1 MMTVE
6 QVPTSRG
13 RPKDAGKRKDIM
25 DAARQLFLRHG
36 FHGTSMDALAK
47 EACVSKATLYSH
59 FEDKDAL
66 YRALINDKMADYKV
80 DDFTDMLNWDV
91 ASDLQLIAKH
101 MLDLIFDPEALDML
115 RMVIAEG
122 RTGSG
127 VAALFKEVGPQ
138 RLLSQISEYL
148 ERQKARGTTYIE
160 DVEADTSLF
169 ASLVVDHRTMMFA
182 LMAVGDGFDEA
193 GRERQ
198 ARQAVARFI
207 RLKRLETA
215 AH

>member
-1 MMTVE
+1 
-6 QVPTSRG
+6 
-13 RPKDAGKRKDIM
+13 
-25 DAARQLFLRHG
+25 
-36 FHGTSMDALAK
+36 
-47 EACVSKATLYSH
+47 
-59 FEDKDAL
+59 
-66 YRALINDKMADYKV
+66 MADYKV

-169 ASLVVDHRTMMFA
+169 ASLVVDHRTLMFA

>member
-1 MMTVE
+1 MTVE

-169 ASLVVDHRTMMFA
+169 ASLVVDHRTLMFA

>member
-1 MMTVE
+1 MTVE
-6 QVPTSRG
+6 QVPTGRG

-25 DAARQLFLRHG
+25 DAARRLFLQHG

-47 EACVSKATLYSH
+47 EAGVSKATLYSH

-169 ASLVVDHRTMMFA
+169 ASLVVDHRTLMFA

>member
-1 MMTVE
+1 MTVE
-6 QVPTSRG
+6 QVPLGRA
-13 RPKDAGKRKDIM
+13 RPKDASKRKDIM
-25 DAARQLFLRHG
+25 DAARRLFLQHG

-47 EACVSKATLYSH
+47 GACVSKATLYSH

>member
-1 MMTVE
+1 MTVE
-6 QVPTSRG
+6 QVPTNRG

-25 DAARQLFLRHG
+25 DAARQLFLQHG

-148 ERQKARGTTYIE
+148 ERQKSRGTTYIE

-169 ASLVVDHRTMMFA
+169 ASLVVDHRTLMFA
-182 LMAVGDGFDEA
+182 LMAVGEGFDEA

>member
-1 MMTVE
+1 MTENNDE
-6 QVPTSRG
+6 QEPVV
-13 RPKDAGKRKDIM
+13 RPMRLVFCAIFV
-25 DAARQLFLRHG
+25 LIV
-36 FHGTSMDALAK
+36 LADQVTK
-47 EACVSKATLYSH
+47 Q
-59 FEDKDAL
+59 
-66 YRALINDKMADYKV
+66 I
-80 DDFTDMLNWDV
+80 
-91 ASDLQLIAKH
+91 

-148 ERQKARGTTYIE
+148 ERQKSRGTTYIE

-169 ASLVVDHRTMMFA
+169 ASLVVDHRTLMFA
-182 LMAVGDGFDEA
+182 LMAVGEGFDEA

>member
-169 ASLVVDHRTMMFA
+169 ASLVVDHRTLMFA

>member
-1 MMTVE
+1 MTVE
-6 QVPTSRG
+6 QVPTNRG

-25 DAARQLFLRHG
+25 DAARQLFLQHG

-91 ASDLQLIAKH
+91 ASDLQLIANH

-148 ERQKARGTTYIE
+148 ERQKSRGTTYIE

-169 ASLVVDHRTMMFA
+169 ASLVVDHRTLMFA
-182 LMAVGDGFDEA
+182 LMAVGEGFDEA